1 MLLQSH
7 PNPLNGVE
15 KNSVAISLML
25 NHNLTEL
32 LPQLNVKYP
41 KF

>member
-15 KNSVAISLML
+15 KNSVEISLML